1 MPRFVSKP
9 WGGEEI
15 FAETEDYVGKI
26 LTVRA
31 GEVLSLQ
38 YHETKD
44 ETMRVL
50 QGECHLHLGEIGA
63 ARKESTEADLEVL
76 VLAPG
81 DICRIPPRTIHRLAA
96 LTDTIMLEV
105 STPHLDDV
113 VRLEDEYGREGTS
126 AA

>member
-15 FAETEDYVGKI
+15 FAETDDYAGKI
-26 LTVRA
+26 LSVRA
-31 GEVLSLQ
+31 GEILSLQ
-38 YHETKD
+38 YHEKKD

-50 QGECHLHLGEIGA
+50 EGECQLHIGELGGA
-63 ARKESTEADLEVL
+63 HERSTEADLEVL

-96 LTDTIMLEV
+96 LTDTIVLEV
-105 STPHLDDV
+105 STSQLEDV
-113 VRLEDEYGREGTS
+113 VRLADEYGREGSS

>member
-1 MPRFVSKP
+1 MPQFVSKP
-9 WGGEEI
+9 WGREEI
-15 FAETEDYVGKI
+15 FAHTDDYVGKI

-38 YHETKD
+38 YHERKD

-50 QGECHLHLGEIGA
+50 TGECHLHLGEAGTA
-63 ARKESTEADLEVL
+63 HESSNEADLEVL

-96 LTDTIMLEV
+96 LTDTTVLEV

-113 VRLEDEYGREGTS
+113 VRLADEYGREDTS